1 MIDGRIGDGAAP
13 SMIKA
18 TAVAPADGGCPR
30 ATAGAVGTPD
40 GTPDGGE
47 PGGASADGAGA
58 CEGPTGP
65 PSATLSD
72 SLSWMSLLSSGAEA
86 DLPQDPGFGCAADV
100 PPSAAVGGCD
110 NVHASSSVPAR
121 TPTPSAGRTA
131 AATWGAFVAD
141 GVSAAALG
149 LWLEAQVASAAPA
162 PPPPPRRP
170 AFPSPTD
177 GAASAAAVDWNSA
190 FHCVEPPGIGIAAYV
205 DRVCQYGGASAAS
218 VVLASILLS
227 RAAVACPESLSPSP
241 LNAHRLLL
249 TAVSVAA
256 KLHDDTIVSAAHYGA
271 VGGVCPAEMQLLEL
285 ALLAAIEWRTFV
297 APREFDVRVAALTGT
312 LTAGAATVAAAAAA
326 AAPAAIVTP
335 PVDTRQ
341 RPPLGAANDPP
352 AAAAVPTPAV
362 AAAAAVVAARRPPDG
377 CVSRQA
383 SGGARG
389 VGSNPAAVSA
399 LLRVVST
406 AASSSSS
413 SSSTTASLLGGS
425 GGGVLGAVG
434 SGRRGSGGLRPV
446 PVRRRSHPLLTA
458 LGLGG

>member
-1 MIDGRIGDGAAP
+1 MASPTMIDGRIGDDAAP

-18 TAVAPADGGCPR
+18 TAVAPADDGCPR

-40 GTPDGGE
+40 GTPNGE
-47 PGGASADGAGA
+47 PGGASADGAGG

-65 PSATLSD
+65 PSATVSE
-72 SLSWMSLLSSGAEA
+72 SLSWMSLLSSGAEG

-100 PPSAAVGGCD
+100 PPSAVVGGCD
-110 NVHASSSVPAR
+110 DVHASSPVPAR
-121 TPTPSAGRTA
+121 TPPPPAGRTA
-131 AATWGAFVAD
+131 TATWGAFVAD

-149 LWLEAQVASAAPA
+149 LWLEAQIASIGAAPRRRATPPA
-162 PPPPPRRP
+162 P
-170 AFPSPTD
+170 AD
-177 GAASAAAVDWNSA
+177 GAAAAAVDWNSA

-297 APREFDVRVAALTGT
+297 APREFDDRVAALTGT
-312 LTAGAATVAAAAAA
+312 LTAGAAAAAAAA
-326 AAPAAIVTP
+326 AAPAATVAP
-335 PVDTRQ
+335 LVDTRRR
-341 RPPLGAANDPP
+341 RPLAAADAAP
-352 AAAAVPTPAV
+352 AAAVVPTPSVAV
-362 AAAAAVVAARRPPDG
+362 AAAVVAARRPPDG

-383 SGGARG
+383 SAGVRA
-389 VGSNPAAVSA
+389 VGSNPAAASA

-413 SSSTTASLLGGS
+413 STTAALLGG
-425 GGGVLGAVG
+425 GGGGGGGGGSAPLAAAAAAAAPCARCPFGGGAT
-434 SGRRGSGGLRPV
+434 RC
-446 PVRRRSHPLLTA
+446 
-458 LGLGG
+458 